1 MNKQMY
7 KIYNETNDE
16 KYFKDFNN
24 YKSCYHWIV
33 NHLDLS
39 LSWKVEFK
47 VMRLVSE
54 IRAIS

>member
-1 MNKQMY
+1 MY